1 MQEIS
6 HMQINRI
13 NSKKYNILVVKAKT
27 NSLICWLSLKIVV
40 FCHLLKKKRCS
51 KEARLLLVVRHCKS
65 TNHSSLFHCLHGWL
79 HTLRVWCVI
88 ILNTS
93 NANRNKS
100 IEISCLQYDQLW
112 VVMKDFSSLFGC
124 GLSP

>member
-6 HMQINRI
+6 HMQIKRI

-27 NSLICWLSLKIVV
+27 NSLICWFFFENCSVLSFI
-40 FCHLLKKKRCS
+40 KKKKMFQRGTDTDT
-51 KEARLLLVVRHCKS
+51 A
-65 TNHSSLFHCLHGWL
+65 NHSSLFHCLHGWL